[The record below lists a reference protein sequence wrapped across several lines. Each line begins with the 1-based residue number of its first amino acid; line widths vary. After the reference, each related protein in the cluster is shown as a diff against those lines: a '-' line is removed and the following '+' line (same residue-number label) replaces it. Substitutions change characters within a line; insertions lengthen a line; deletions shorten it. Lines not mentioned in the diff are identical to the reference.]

1 MDITHPLLC
10 ILKIWKVNWNA
21 CFIVILFV
29 FQKCLIKINTVF
41 KIIYC
46 KNLLGQEILIKVSKV
61 CSRILTR
68 SSLQGDWTASDMIK
82 SNREE
87 LWLP

>member
-1 MDITHPLLC
+1 MDITHPLRG
-10 ILKIWKVNWNA
+10 ILKICKANWNA
-21 CFIVILFV
+21 YFIIILFV
-29 FQKCLIKINTVF
+29 FQKCLIKSNTVF
-41 KIIYC
+41 KRIHS
-46 KNLLGQEILIKVSKV
+46 KNVLGQEILIKVSKV
-61 CSRILTR
+61 CLRILTK